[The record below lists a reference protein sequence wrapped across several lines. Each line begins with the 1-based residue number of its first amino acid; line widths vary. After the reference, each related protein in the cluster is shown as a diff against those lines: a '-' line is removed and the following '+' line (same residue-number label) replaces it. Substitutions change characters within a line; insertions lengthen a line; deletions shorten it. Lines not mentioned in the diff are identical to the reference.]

1 MLGEAISR
9 FPFRL
14 SLTPRK
20 CGRIGLCEGA
30 PSEARSNPFNH
41 GNQAVRDAALAPIA
55 LGAADAGAQGPGPQN
70 GLAPPRALAGP
81 APRARLP
88 RRDGA
93 GDEGRRAQAAEL
105 ARDLEGARRAPTR
118 AAALPRR
125 PRA

>member
-20 CGRIGLCEGA
+20 CGRIRLCEGP

-41 GNQAVRDAALAPIA
+41 GDQALRDAALAPIA
-55 LGAADAGAQGPGPQN
+55 LGAPDARAQGPGPQD

-81 APRARLP
+81 APHARLP
-88 RRDGA
+88 RRHGA
-93 GDEGRRAQAAEL
+93 GDEDRRPQAAEL
-105 ARDLEGARRAPTR
+105 PRDLEGAGRAPTR

>member
-9 FPFRL
+9 FPLRL

-20 CGRIGLCEGA
+20 CGGIG
-30 PSEARSNPFNH
+30 S
-41 GNQAVRDAALAPIA
+41 GNGDQAVRDAALAPIA
-55 LGAADAGAQGPGPQN
+55 LGAPDAGAQGPGPQN

-118 AAALPRR
+118 AATLPRR
-125 PRA
+125 PHTAPRG